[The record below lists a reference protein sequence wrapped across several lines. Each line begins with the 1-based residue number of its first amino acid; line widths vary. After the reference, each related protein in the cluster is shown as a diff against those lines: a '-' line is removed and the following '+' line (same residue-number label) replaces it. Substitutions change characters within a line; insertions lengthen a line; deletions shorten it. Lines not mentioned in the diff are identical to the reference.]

1 MKQYLFLY
9 LLKIL
14 MLLDMGINSNFCIF
28 KAELR
33 ELTVSFW

>member
-14 MLLDMGINSNFCIF
+14 MLLDMGINSNLYFQGWTQGINC
-28 KAELR
+28 
-33 ELTVSFW
+33 